1 MKSEVVFSV
10 SLDIVVPGPVDFSA
24 GSCTELLSRPGHC
37 YREKSY
43 SWVGPAWPPEM
54 EPSQG
59 QGTETGDTFTSFL
72 LSFSWPQ

>member
-54 EPSQG
+54 EPPVTAREQRL
-59 QGTETGDTFTSFL
+59 GTL
-72 LSFSWPQ
+72 LPASY